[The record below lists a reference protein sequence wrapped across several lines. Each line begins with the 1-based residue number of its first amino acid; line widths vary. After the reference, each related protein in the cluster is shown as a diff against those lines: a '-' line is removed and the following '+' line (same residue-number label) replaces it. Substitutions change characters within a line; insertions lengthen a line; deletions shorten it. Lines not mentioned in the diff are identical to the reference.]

1 MDPLVLLQSA
11 FQVQS
16 MGSHATMKKVSIS
29 RTYHNGQSSEKLCL
43 SVCITLTLAGNDNL
57 SGLLGLPI
65 DPVLVSAFRR
75 NQGDQVPR
83 TIIAPTATIRVG
95 PHYEVK
101 KVSNSRTY

>member
-1 MDPLVLLQSA
+1 MCPPSKRNQGD
-11 FQVQS
+11 QVPQ
-16 MGSHATMKKVSIS
+16 SHATMKKVSIS

-65 DPVLVSAFRR
+65 DPVLVSAFKR